1 MELEPDDDVRRSR
14 LRNRFRLGKKNNLR
28 IARCPCSNVLVQTNR
43 INSDTPRN
51 GRKRGSLLPSPPAKL
66 SSYSNANVDAACTAA
81 SASTSHRALLTDA
94 AAANNVENIGKKE
107 TITISDDK
115 LRKVPVWLNV
125 SKNGN
130 STIAAVA
137 AAHNPLKADV
147 KGSIAA
153 DRAP

>member
-1 MELEPDDDVRRSR
+1 
-14 LRNRFRLGKKNNLR
+14 
-28 IARCPCSNVLVQTNR
+28 
-43 INSDTPRN
+43 
-51 GRKRGSLLPSPPAKL
+51 
-66 SSYSNANVDAACTAA
+66 
-81 SASTSHRALLTDA
+81 LLTDA